1 MRTKDTP
8 ITQEITRVSGVL
20 CQELGAETYMCVCVR
35 VYKYIFFS
43 IIAHM
48 VIVLGRVALGVRRK
62 GIDGYGKKKNSEKGR
77 MHMIKDLV
85 SYAGEF

>member
-1 MRTKDTP
+1 MPGTWSRN
-8 ITQEITRVSGVL
+8 V
-20 CQELGAETYMCVCVR
+20 YMCACVY

-48 VIVLGRVALGVRRK
+48 VIVLGMVALGVRRK
-62 GIDGYGKKKNSEKGR
+62 GIDRYGKKKNSEKDR

-85 SYAGEF
+85 SHAGEL

>member
-1 MRTKDTP
+1 
-8 ITQEITRVSGVL
+8 
-20 CQELGAETYMCVCVR
+20 
-35 VYKYIFFS
+35 
-43 IIAHM
+43 M